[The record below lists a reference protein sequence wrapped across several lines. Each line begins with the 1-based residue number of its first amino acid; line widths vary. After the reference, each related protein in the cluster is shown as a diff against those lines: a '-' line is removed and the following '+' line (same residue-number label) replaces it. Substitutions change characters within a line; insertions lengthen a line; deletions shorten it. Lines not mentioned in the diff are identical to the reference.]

1 MPLPHLPGSI
11 ADFGAS
17 ANTIDVVVCHLDA
30 GPIEAAR
37 LERLLAPEERE
48 RASQHRVPSHRTQ
61 FIAARALLRELLAR
75 VLGCDPAEV
84 PLRVGASGKPELAEQ
99 GGARVRFSLAH
110 SKGMA
115 LYGVMLDHDVGVD
128 LEHVDDAVECEEIA
142 ARSFAPGEQR
152 ALSALPHGAR
162 RAAFFDC
169 WTRKEAVVKASGEGL
184 RRPLSSFVVSV
195 EADCAVML
203 SCAPELGTP
212 GSWFLSP
219 VPVLPSHRA
228 AVAVRHGSTV
238 SMRIW
243 S

>member
-1 MPLPHLPGSI
+1 
-11 ADFGAS
+11 
-17 ANTIDVVVCHLDA
+17 
-30 GPIEAAR
+30 
-37 LERLLAPEERE
+37 
-48 RASQHRVPSHRTQ
+48 
-61 FIAARALLRELLAR
+61 
-75 VLGCDPAEV
+75 VLGCDPTEV
-84 PLRVGASGKPELAEQ
+84 PLRVGESGKPELAEQ
-99 GGARVRFSLAH
+99 AGARVRFSLAH

-128 LEHVDDAVECEEIA
+128 LEHVDDAVEWEEIP

-195 EADCAVML
+195 EADSAVML

-212 GSWFLSP
+212 ESWFLAP

-228 AVAVRHGSTV
+228 AVAVRRGSRV